1 MSLPLLLAS
10 TSAAAIPAA
19 LVLPFGLLLLL
30 IAIVPLGPQW
40 GKHVWEKYYA
50 HIAVGLGLIPATYYL
65 LRLPSGGL
73 SVLLTLEDYLSFICL
88 IGSLFVVAGG
98 IVIRVKGDGTPF
110 NNTLFLAL
118 GAIVANIIGTTG
130 ASMLLIRPWIRMNQY
145 RFTPFHVVFFIFLI
159 SNCGGALT
167 PIGDPPLFL
176 GYLNGVPFFWLVTH
190 AILPW
195 ATCNALILV
204 AFYFFDR
211 WNYAAVDASLPPES
225 GRTREWSFEGLHN
238 GVFLL
243 VIIAAVF
250 IPDLYFL
257 REAVMAG
264 AAVASYL
271 TTPKPIYAHNNF
283 NFGPVKEVGWIFVG
297 IFLTMRPALDYL
309 GQHGQEL
316 GFEHPL
322 HFYFS
327 AGALSSVLD
336 NAPTY
341 LNFLK
346 LAQISLLGENAGPLD
361 GPQGV
366 THLLAH
372 YPNFIIT
379 VSLGAVFFGA
389 MTYIGNGPNFMVK
402 SIADNAGVKSP
413 SFFGYILRYSLPVLL
428 PILILVGWLFNS
440 AEALR
445 PLEPVLKNRQE
456 LLETVHHNPGG
467 AGRPV
472 APPPMK

>member
-1 MSLPLLLAS
+1 MPVPLFLAA
-10 TSAAAIPAA
+10 TALGTIPAV

-30 IAIVPLGPQW
+30 IAVVPLGPGW
-40 GKHVWEKYYA
+40 LKHFWEKYYT
-50 HIAVGLGLIPATYYL
+50 HVSLGLGLIPAAYYL
-65 LRLPSGGL
+65 LQVPGGTG
-73 SVLLTLEDYLSFICL
+73 SITGALTDYLSFICL

-98 IVIRVKGDGTPF
+98 IHIRVKGDGTPF
-110 NNTLFLAL
+110 NNTVFLAL
-118 GAIVANIIGTTG
+118 GAVAANLIGTTG

-145 RFTPFHVVFFIFLI
+145 RFSSFHTVFFIFLI

-176 GYLNGVPFFWLVTH
+176 GFLNGVPFFWLVTH
-190 AILPW
+190 AFMPW
-195 ATCNALILV
+195 LTCNALLLV
-204 AFYFFDR
+204 AFYFFDL
-211 WNYAAVDASLPPES
+211 WNYAKIDSSLPPDS
-225 GRTREWSFEGLHN
+225 GRSRTWNLD
-238 GVFLL
+238 GVRNLGFL
-243 VIIAAVF
+243 VIIVGAVF
-250 IPDLYFL
+250 IPDGWFL
-257 REAVMAG
+257 REAVMV
-264 AAVASYL
+264 AAAAACYF
-271 TTPKPIYAHNNF
+271 TTPKSVHGLNNF
-283 NFGPVKEVGWIFVG
+283 NFGPVKEVAWLFIG

-346 LAQISLLGENAGPLD
+346 LAQISLLGENAGALD

-366 THLLAH
+366 PLLLAR

-402 SIADNAGVKSP
+402 SIADNSGVKTP
-413 SFFGYILRYSLPVLL
+413 TFFGYILRYSLPVLL
-428 PILILVGWLFNS
+428 PILILVGWIFNF
-440 AEALR
+440 ADALA
-445 PLEPVLKNRQE
+445 PLEPALKTRYQ
-456 LLETVHHNPGG
+456 LMETVHHNPGS
-467 AGRPV
+467 AGRTPSL
-472 APPPMK
+472 PR